1 MKMLLFPLKMPH
13 WVADSLLA
21 DGSVKDWRHPN
32 ATYLPDH
39 VLFLSNWTGWGTMS
53 LTGGVGDDMRK
64 FLEAAQEDAE
74 GHEDRARNGDLK
86 HRWRRFG
93 PGWWWSNWGR
103 SAILTAKASLSSFF
117 WSSLTHLCQHRY
129 GSKAKRMWIIIP
141 QDLTGSHRS
150 DPTPSH
156 CLWPWILFFR
166 SLRSSLKVMTCGP
179 FCGKHRTLQRL
190 GGFAGM
196 INYVHC
202 PSTWWVGKIWICCKK
217 WNMYEYVH
225 RFYNIL
231 HIVLTTS
238 KCFFL

>member
-1 MKMLLFPLKMPH
+1 MKMLFPLKMPH

-117 WSSLTHLCQHRY
+117 LVFAYPFVSTSVWVK
-129 GSKAKRMWIIIP
+129 SKKDVDNYP
-141 QDLTGSHRS
+141 TGSDRIS
-150 DPTPSH
+150 
-156 CLWPWILFFR
+156 
-166 SLRSSLKVMTCGP
+166 
-179 FCGKHRTLQRL
+179 
-190 GGFAGM
+190 
-196 INYVHC
+196 
-202 PSTWWVGKIWICCKK
+202 
-217 WNMYEYVH
+217 
-225 RFYNIL
+225 
-231 HIVLTTS
+231 
-238 KCFFL
+238 